1 MARNEIVLEKID
13 CFSSN
18 ILRNTLR
25 GRKIRSAQE
34 LNGHEN

>member
-1 MARNEIVLEKID
+1 MARNEIVLEKIE

-18 ILRNTLR
+18 ILR

-34 LNGHEN
+34 LNGCEN